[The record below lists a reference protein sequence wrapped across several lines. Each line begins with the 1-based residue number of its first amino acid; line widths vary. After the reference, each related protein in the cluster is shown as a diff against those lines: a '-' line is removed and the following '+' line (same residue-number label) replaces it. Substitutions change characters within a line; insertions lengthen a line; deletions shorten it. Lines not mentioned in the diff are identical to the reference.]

1 MSAMWQRIVDG
12 PPATRH
18 GMFGRCALGR
28 CAISRCAILVA
39 TITLSACATRTP
51 APVVDRMPPPAAIG
65 PAQTVP
71 NAPMPDPLLPSVAG
85 AVPPPPTP
93 GQPDWRPELYTVKRG
108 DTLFQIALEHGLD
121 YRELASLNNIENIH
135 VIRVG
140 QVLRVRPPTPVD
152 ATVNA
157 SAGTGAQTAP
167 LVTTPPVTEARPV
180 AATRVDRPNSDSYK
194 TQPKAIR
201 LPFSD
206 QALAQLQA
214 QSGAGSATGGSAV
227 VTVPGSPVTTSSFA
241 PGQAPGSPAGASPIG
256 PLASAAPSAGGVPS
270 TPAAPPVTAPAGDV
284 ADDQID
290 WAWPVRGRILSS
302 YSESASLK
310 GIDIAGSKGLSVV
323 ATAAGR
329 VVYAGSGLRGYG
341 KLVIVKHNKTFLSA
355 YAHLDAIT
363 IREGQNVTKGQQ
375 VGTMGSSDA
384 DQVKLHFEIRAL
396 GKPVDPMRYLPK
408 G

>member
-1 MSAMWQRIVDG
+1 M
-12 PPATRH
+12 
-18 GMFGRCALGR
+18 
-28 CAISRCAILVA
+28 
-39 TITLSACATRTP
+39 
-51 APVVDRMPPPAAIG
+51 
-65 PAQTVP
+65 
-71 NAPMPDPLLPSVAG
+71 
-85 AVPPPPTP
+85 
-93 GQPDWRPELYTVKRG
+93 
-108 DTLFQIALEHGLD
+108 
-121 YRELASLNNIENIH
+121 
-135 VIRVG
+135 
-140 QVLRVRPPTPVD
+140 
-152 ATVNA
+152 
-157 SAGTGAQTAP
+157 
-167 LVTTPPVTEARPV
+167 
-180 AATRVDRPNSDSYK
+180 
-194 TQPKAIR
+194 
-201 LPFSD
+201 
-206 QALAQLQA
+206 
-214 QSGAGSATGGSAV
+214 
-227 VTVPGSPVTTSSFA
+227 
-241 PGQAPGSPAGASPIG
+241 
-256 PLASAAPSAGGVPS
+256 
-270 TPAAPPVTAPAGDV
+270 